1 MKINPLDILIIAFLI
16 STMLIGLNNKFIIT
30 LKKTFSIFLSLILSS
45 LVTKNLS
52 SLIFFLNAKT
62 DIYYLMTFLVV
73 LVLLSLIISFII
85 DVVIEQSN
93 EILIDEGTDKVLTLI
108 SGFFKGILIL
118 VLIIF
123 IFDTTPIDE
132 KNKDLVYRKVQSK
145 SSLFQHLNNLKEI
158 LLRD

>member
-1 MKINPLDILIIAFLI
+1 MNINPLDILIIAFLV